1 MSISCIVLI
10 CLVVLMKLNLNRG
23 PCIQPP
29 ASDPNLQLLPPRP
42 PASDP
47 PDLGSSAN
55 RRRQISVYC
64 YQGILG
70 EVATNQ
76 SVKNYTNLNM
86 ASVGVVRLSLHGCFI
101 PIEPVTKRLRPVI
114 RNFFIATD
122 LITTLATNMGL
133 KMLPFYH
140 EDCFE
145 LFF

>member
-1 MSISCIVLI
+1 MLDS
-10 CLVVLMKLNLNRG
+10 
-23 PCIQPP
+23 QPE
-29 ASDPNLQLLPPRP
+29 SLLPDDFLHV
-42 PASDP
+42 S
-47 PDLGSSAN
+47 
-55 RRRQISVYC
+55 
-64 YQGILG
+64 
-70 EVATNQ
+70 
-76 SVKNYTNLNM
+76 KK
-86 ASVGVVRLSLHGCFI
+86 HGCFI

>member
-1 MSISCIVLI
+1 MRQKRVKRTTAEKSPRGCDLYVRGLEGVAHWRQRFLI
-10 CLVVLMKLNLNRG
+10 
-23 PCIQPP
+23 I
-29 ASDPNLQLLPPRP
+29 
-42 PASDP
+42 
-47 PDLGSSAN
+47 
-55 RRRQISVYC
+55 
-64 YQGILG
+64 
-70 EVATNQ
+70 
-76 SVKNYTNLNM
+76 
-86 ASVGVVRLSLHGCFI
+86 HGCFI